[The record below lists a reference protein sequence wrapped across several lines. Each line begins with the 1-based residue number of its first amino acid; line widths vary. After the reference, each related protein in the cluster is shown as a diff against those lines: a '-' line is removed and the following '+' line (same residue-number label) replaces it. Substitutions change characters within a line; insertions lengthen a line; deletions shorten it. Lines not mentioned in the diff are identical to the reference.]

1 MVESV
6 DEVTVDAQSDHHLH
20 ARKLSV
26 SGATAS
32 QLNPQW
38 PERTPIPSFIR
49 KFFKKTSLR
58 SISSQ
63 DVVTLS
69 KFGHSH

>member
-1 MVESV
+1 MFESV

-32 QLNPQW
+32 QLDPRW
-38 PERTPIPSFIR
+38 TDRTCPTP
-49 KFFKKTSLR
+49 LR
-58 SISSQ
+58 G
-63 DVVTLS
+63 VLELLS
-69 KFGHSH
+69 DEKRLVSWS